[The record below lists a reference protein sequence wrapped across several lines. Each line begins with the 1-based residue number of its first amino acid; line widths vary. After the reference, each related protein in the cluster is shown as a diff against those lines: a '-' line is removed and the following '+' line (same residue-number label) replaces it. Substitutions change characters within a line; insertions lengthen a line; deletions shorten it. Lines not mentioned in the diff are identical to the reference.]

1 MEIHPPPPYTDT
13 NTHTFINRYKHKCC
27 HTVVTNL
34 RNKNKE
40 RDWRENER
48 ERARESKRESENER
62 EKERER
68 VRGSE
73 RESESE
79 NERGSENESER
90 HRERERERESGR
102 RRERMTGS
110 EEGILSPEKRG
121 HHWTTKPPAFI
132 REDSGGDWPEM
143 GRVTGD
149 GWSNAAL

>member
-1 MEIHPPPPYTDT
+1 M
-13 NTHTFINRYKHKCC
+13 
-27 HTVVTNL
+27 
-34 RNKNKE
+34 
-40 RDWRENER
+40 R
-48 ERARESKRESENER
+48 ERK
-62 EKERER
+62 
-68 VRGSE
+68 SE

-79 NERGSENESER
+79 NERDSENESER
-90 HRERERERESGR
+90 NRERERESGRHRERERGRESGR